1 MSENMYNMYEDMYN
15 AGNIKDLCYTPILN
29 KLTFRNINRLVIG
42 HLNINSLPSKFGQV
56 NLAKL
61 TIAENFDILA
71 ITETKID
78 SSFPCSQVII
88 EGFSIPSRFDTNRL
102 HGGAIVY
109 VRDDI
114 PSKQLI

>member
-1 MSENMYNMYEDMYN
+1 MLQHNQYV
-15 AGNIKDLCYTPILN
+15 
-29 KLTFRNINRLVIG
+29 NRRVIG
-42 HLNINSLPSKFGQV
+42 QLNVNPFLDKFV
-56 NLAKL
+56 EVKV
-61 TIAENFDILA
+61 IIRKIIVIII